1 MQQNPHQKPSRWG
14 IPFNLL
20 TEEAM
25 YREGAIEVEMF
36 KERKCQID
44 SEKIKNLNNKFEK
57 VRRIISTTE
66 NKEFSFQEVYV
77 SSYCYFTLREDTSK
91 KSFLWIPLQSVLMN
105 FPSIGFSCFVLSQR
119 VIL

>member
-20 TEEAM
+20 TAEAM

-44 SEKIKNLNNKFEK
+44 SEK
-57 VRRIISTTE
+57 
-66 NKEFSFQEVYV
+66 
-77 SSYCYFTLREDTSK
+77 K
-91 KSFLWIPLQSVLMN
+91 KT
-105 FPSIGFSCFVLSQR
+105 
-119 VIL
+119 